1 MLNNI
6 LSLQPLTLGRI
17 ENFRIP
23 KIYNLNSDH
32 TAKSGGGG
40 EGGGEGL
47 LCHGMRLSQRCE
59 PSDRVPPL
67 FYQLQ
72 GFFKGEG
79 LHYTDQ
85 MRSVIQSTSQ
95 REIHRY

>member
-1 MLNNI
+1 VLNNI

-32 TAKSGGGG
+32 TAKGGGG
-40 EGGGEGL
+40 GGGGGGAIMPWYEA
-47 LCHGMRLSQRCE
+47 LSQRCE

-72 GFFKGEG
+72 DFFKVQGS
-79 LHYTDQ
+79 HYGPEPEF
-85 MRSVIQSTSQ
+85 VNF
-95 REIHRY
+95 